1 MKRSLRWPIRD
12 WRQLSGQ
19 TVTAS
24 KDQLHPEASLYLF
37 AQHQPVTSIM
47 LSLRNQHDERF
58 NVEAKVQVN
67 IDDLEGKTIPNVVL
81 EAEVEASFDGLIV
94 VPDNLNPK
102 PVTPDEATRALK
114 PFADVSAYSSPMF
127 DEFRWIFRPKVS

>member
-1 MKRSLRWPIRD
+1 
-12 WRQLSGQ
+12 
-19 TVTAS
+19 
-24 KDQLHPEASLYLF
+24 
-37 AQHQPVTSIM
+37 M